1 MEGQVNQVS
10 DLPEPEAVAAQI
22 VAHEKNFEII
32 DACKGLLKGEV
43 EPQYFLNLLFGG
55 HRSLIESNNTIT
67 EEELRNGNTELR
79 RWAFSVGEAV
89 KHLVKEDVFSDA
101 AKRPS
106 SLWRQGVKNGEEEL
120 RAATPNLGQ
129 SVPGQELTGQRA
141 VMRARA
147 LLSLGATI
155 QIPLWNSGLWV
166 ILKAPTEQALLE
178 LDRRIAE
185 EKVLLGR
192 ITNGMVFSNTS
203 VYISSYLV
211 NFVLAHVADV
221 SYRDITPDKLKTL
234 IRISDIPQM
243 VWGMLC
249 TIYPKGYPLAQPCM
263 SDPAK
268 CTHVV
273 QETINLT
280 KLSWTDNR
288 SISEYQAKMM
298 SRRNAKFSD
307 EELERYQT
315 EHVRGTARK
324 VDITESLRVVIKV
337 PTIAQYEQ
345 SGFDWVDGIVNM
357 VESSFAISLRGQERE
372 SYIIEQSKV
381 TVLRQYSHWVSSI
394 EMGAVE
400 QAEYVNDRETIELL
414 MANFSGDEALTDKIL
429 EEIGRYIEDSTIS
442 MIAIPKYNCPQ
453 CNAPIGES
461 NHEFLVPLE
470 VSRVF
475 FTLVSQRLTKIL
487 LKR

>member
-1 MEGQVNQVS
+1 MEGQENQAS
-10 DLPEPEAVAAQI
+10 DLPEPEVVAAQI

-43 EPQYFLNLLFGG
+43 EPQYFLNLLLGG
-55 HRSLIESNNTIT
+55 HRSLIESNNSIT
-67 EEELRNGNTELR
+67 EEELRNGSLELR
-79 RWAFSVGEAV
+79 KWAFSVGEAV
-89 KHLVKEDVFSDA
+89 KHLVKEDVFSEAANRKDA
-101 AKRPS
+101 
-106 SLWRQGVKNGEEEL
+106 LWRQGVRLGTEEL

-129 SVPGQELTGQRA
+129 TTPGQELTGQRA

-155 QIPLWNSGLWV
+155 QIPLWNSGLWI
-166 ILKAPTEQALLE
+166 ILKSPTEQALLE

-221 SYRDITPDKLKTL
+221 SYRDITPDKLKEL
-234 IRISDIPQM
+234 IRINDIPQM

-249 TIYPKGYPLAQPCM
+249 TIYPKGYPLAQPCT

-268 CTHVV
+268 CVHVT
-273 QETINLT
+273 QELINLT
-280 KLSWTDNR
+280 KLSWVDNR

-315 EHVRGTARK
+315 EHSRGMPRK
-324 VDITESLRVVIKV
+324 VDIADNLRVIIRV

-357 VESSFAISLRGQERE
+357 VEGSFAVSLRGQERE
-372 SYIIEQSKV
+372 NYIIEQSKV
-381 TVLRQYSHWVSSI
+381 TVLRQYSHWISSI
-394 EMGAVE
+394 EMGPVDQSE
-400 QAEYVNDRETIELL
+400 FVNDRETIELL
-414 MANFSGDEALTDKIL
+414 MANFSGDEAITDKIL

-442 MIAIPKYNCPQ
+442 MIAIPKFNCPN
-453 CNAPIGES
+453 CNSPIGEG
-461 NHEFLVPLE
+461 NHEYLTPLE

-475 FTLVSQRLTKIL
+475 FTLVSQRLVKIL